1 MGSRDGSL
9 EAGMASTSASERSM
23 RSWMVGAL
31 WVGGIGLLVV
41 EMRAGMDYLQA
52 SLRQQ
57 MVDFLDWIPA
67 MGVMALDFAQKVFW
81 SFGSVESALA
91 VMPMVTL
98 PLVLLGVGLA
108 LGKRTLR

>member
-1 MGSRDGSL
+1 
-9 EAGMASTSASERSM
+9 
-23 RSWMVGAL
+23 MVGAL

-67 MGVMALDFAQKVFW
+67 LGVMALNFVQKVLW
-81 SFGSVESALA
+81 SFGRVESALG

-98 PLVLLGVGLA
+98 PFVLLAVGLA